1 MAHQNSQDVAKVVFR
16 GKFMSLNIYLR
27 GEMAE
32 ISYLRF
38 YIKKWKRISKLKE
51 DNNKT
56 EINDIINK

>member
-1 MAHQNSQDVAKVVFR
+1 
-16 GKFMSLNIYLR
+16 MSLNIYLR